1 MDVCVHG
8 GLHCRRMAG
17 ASKWTK
23 SGLSGPSS
31 SSCLLFRGPK
41 NGAKNRPQKRGRNI
55 AGRRQ
60 GFQNGGPVSGT
71 RVLHTPSAPL
81 CVQWVTE
88 TPEPFVCFS
97 WQRAW
102 QSLIQV
108 LQYIIIYIY
117 YIYIYLV
124 NNLELSEKVHTLY
137 CILRLYNPCHPLVTN
152 LIFAFS
158 ITIIWMIHGCDT
170 QTAGT
175 NFLRLHPKTNMVR
188 VRMGNDRFYHLIRS
202 HIYHIMLWRNPEIFG
217 EPVPYHLSSPGRC
230 QCISQVSVP
239 HPKVLYVLF
248 GAPGESRWMGLSTGR
263 PWQAKHREIGI
274 DLTAKKRMESRKPA
288 VSGSWR
294 GRIFSWTLTFETMTK
309 PFKLPR
315 QGKSPF
321 YVSWYLISMW

>member
-117 YIYIYLV
+117 YIYIW
-124 NNLELSEKVHTLY
+124 S
-137 CILRLYNPCHPLVTN
+137 
-152 LIFAFS
+152 
-158 ITIIWMIHGCDT
+158 IIWNCLKRCTRCTVYYAYITHAIHWL
-170 QTAGT
+170 QTS
-175 NFLRLHPKTNMVR
+175 F
-188 VRMGNDRFYHLIRS
+188 S
-202 HIYHIMLWRNPEIFG
+202 H
-217 EPVPYHLSSPGRC
+217 SASP
-230 QCISQVSVP
+230 
-239 HPKVLYVLF
+239 
-248 GAPGESRWMGLSTGR
+248 
-263 PWQAKHREIGI
+263 
-274 DLTAKKRMESRKPA
+274 
-288 VSGSWR
+288 
-294 GRIFSWTLTFETMTK
+294 
-309 PFKLPR
+309 
-315 QGKSPF
+315 
-321 YVSWYLISMW
+321 